1 MQYHELRERLSAH
14 GVTPT
19 AQRIAV
25 ASVLLG
31 RPQHLSA
38 EQIQAALRQAGERVS
53 KATVY
58 NTLRLFS
65 AKGLIREVIVDP
77 SRVFYD
83 STTSEH
89 HHFFNVDTG
98 ELSDI
103 APGGVAVRRLAAVP
117 DGTEEAGVEVLIRVR
132 GRPRSP

>member
-1 MQYHELRERLSAH
+1 MDSDALRHRLLAH
-14 GVTPT
+14 NVTPT
-19 AQRIAV
+19 TQRLAV
-25 ASVLLG
+25 ASVLLE
-31 RPQHLSA
+31 RAQHLSA
-38 EQIQAALRQAGERVS
+38 DQIQAALRQAGQRVS

-65 AKGLIREVIVDP
+65 RQGLVREVIVDP

-83 STTSEH
+83 STTHAH

-103 APGGVAVRRLAAVP
+103 APGGVAVNRLAELP
-117 DGTEEAGVEVLIRVR
+117 PGTRECEVEVLIRVR
-132 GRPRSP
+132 SRR